1 MNSSTS
7 PSKLSLAVDTSSR
20 ALCLAISRGA
30 EIIFSRQDTSGLQQ
44 SERLFPLIEEGL
56 RAAEFTIEDI
66 ENFIVVTGPGSFTG
80 LRAGIA
86 SVQGLARS
94 LGKKEFGV
102 NTFDT
107 LALAANIIDEPLAV
121 ILNASR
127 GDVYFGVRAVS
138 ENLEVR
144 VEMSDTIIAMSDVDS
159 KIQALNLQHC
169 ISTMPEVAEIISPEM
184 SFINAAEMNLAHE
197 LVVKSA
203 AIISQSK
210 YENATPY
217 YLRLS
222 DAEVN
227 LKAT

>member
-1 MNSSTS
+1 MKSSS
-7 PSKLSLAVDTSSR
+7 SQFKLSLAVDTSSR

-30 EIIFSRQDTSGLQQ
+30 DIIFSHQDTSGLQQ

-56 RAAEFTIEDI
+56 RAAEITIEDI

-94 LGKKEFGV
+94 AGKKEFGV

-107 LALAANIIDEPLAV
+107 LALAANIIDEPIAV
-121 ILNASR
+121 VLNASR
-127 GDVYFGVRAVS
+127 GDVYFGLRDVS
-138 ENLEVR
+138 ESLEVR
-144 VEMSDTIIAMSDVDS
+144 VVVPDSIIAMPDVAS
-159 KIQALNLQHC
+159 KIKALNLQHC
-169 ISTMPEVAEIISPEM
+169 ISTMPEVAEIISPEVD
-184 SFINAAEMNLAHE
+184 FINASEMNLAQE
-197 LVVKSA
+197 LVAKSA

-210 YENATPY
+210 YENAAPY

>member
-1 MNSSTS
+1 MNSSS
-7 PSKLSLAVDTSSR
+7 SQSKLSLAVDTSSR

-30 EIIFSRQDTSGLQQ
+30 EIIFSHQDASGLQQ

-56 RAAEFTIEDI
+56 RAAEITIEDI

-86 SVQGLARS
+86 SVQGLAS
-94 LGKKEFGV
+94 SAGKKQFGV
-102 NTFDT
+102 STFDT
-107 LALAANIIDEPLAV
+107 LALAANIIDDPLAV
-121 ILNASR
+121 IVNASR
-127 GDVYFGVRAVS
+127 GDVYFGVRTVS

-144 VEMSDTIIAMSDVDS
+144 VEVPDTIIAMSDVAS

-169 ISTMPEVAEIISPEM
+169 ISTMPEFAEIILPEVNFINATEMNLAQELVAKSAEIISQP
-184 SFINAAEMNLAHE
+184 
-197 LVVKSA
+197 
-203 AIISQSK
+203 K

>member
-1 MNSSTS
+1 MNSSS
-7 PSKLSLAVDTSSR
+7 SQSKLSLAVDTSSR

-30 EIIFSRQDTSGLQQ
+30 EIIFSHQDASGLQQ

-56 RAAEFTIEDI
+56 RAAEITIQDI

-107 LALAANIIDEPLAV
+107 LALAANIIDEPIAV

-127 GDVYFGVRAVS
+127 GDVYFGVREVS
-138 ENLEVR
+138 ENLESR
-144 VEMSDTIIAMSDVDS
+144 VVVPDTIIAMSDVAP
-159 KIQALNLQHC
+159 KIKALHLQHC
-169 ISTMPEVAEIISPEM
+169 ISTMPQVAEIISPELN
-184 SFINAAEMNLAHE
+184 FINATEMNLAHE

-203 AIISQSK
+203 AIISQLK
-210 YENATPY
+210 YENAIPY